1 VKINY
6 DESGKI
12 LSAGIGDDFQ
22 GIEYIQ
28 PLPIDFEHAFSLGK
42 YQINLDTLLVEKLEG
57 WIAPDGYVPFVREI
71 DARQLRLALLQMEL
85 LDDIEAALS
94 QLGRAAQ
101 IEWEYATN
109 IREDYPL
116 VLALAT
122 NLGLDTKEIFDLA
135 NSFN

>member
-1 VKINY
+1 MERLEY
-6 DESGKI
+6 D
-12 LSAGIGDDFQ
+12 LSTGELKTIQ
-22 GIEYIQ
+22 LTQKEIEAIAANQ
-28 PLPIDFEHAFSLGK
+28 SPAPIR
-42 YQINLDTLLVEKLEG
+42 T
-57 WIAPDGYVPFVREI
+57 I

>member
-1 VKINY
+1 MSYQLTKNLNEI
-6 DESGKI
+6 I
-12 LSAGIGDDFQ
+12 RLSDGATIPNAPNGDWQAYEQWLAD
-22 GIEYIQ
+22 GNV
-28 PLPIDFEHAFSLGK
+28 PLPAEPLSVAI
-42 YQINLDTLLVEKLEG
+42 
-57 WIAPDGYVPFVREI
+57 REI
-71 DARQLRLALLQMEL
+71 DARRLRLALLQMEL